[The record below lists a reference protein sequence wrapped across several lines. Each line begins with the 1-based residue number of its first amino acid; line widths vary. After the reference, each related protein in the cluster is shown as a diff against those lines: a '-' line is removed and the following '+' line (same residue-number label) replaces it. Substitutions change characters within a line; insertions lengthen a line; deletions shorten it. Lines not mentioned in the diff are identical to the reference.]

1 MPKKSNYE
9 LDITIDKLTN
19 SIQNAISGDSFD
31 TEVLELT
38 QKDLKNVSKRK
49 GWQFNWRT
57 EMNLLD
63 RKVFKLTIAENPMI
77 IQGLIS
83 ISDKKDHFYLHLIEN
98 APFNLGKNKLY
109 VGVAGNLFAYV
120 CKLSWEAGYEGF
132 VAFESKTQLIAHY
145 EKAIG
150 AVRLA
155 KLRMVILPP
164 TALKLIKQYFNH

>member
-57 EMNLLD
+57 EMNMTD
-63 RKVFKLTIAENPMI
+63 RKVFKLTIVENPTI
-77 IQGLIS
+77 IQGLVS
-83 ISDKKDHFYLHLIEN
+83 ITDKKDHFYLHLIEN
-98 APFNLGKNKLY
+98 APFNLGKNK
-109 VGVAGNLFAYV
+109 
-120 CKLSWEAGYEGF
+120 
-132 VAFESKTQLIAHY
+132 FEYILIQNT
-145 EKAIG
+145 
-150 AVRLA
+150 R
-155 KLRMVILPP
+155 
-164 TALKLIKQYFNH
+164 